1 MENLDV
7 VFALAR
13 YVIVMIVWR
22 VVAGKNIPFLSP
34 VARFMWNISCLIA
47 SYVPFVGWIGAK
59 LMIVDSESEAVAQKS
74 ALEISDAADEWG
86 SELAAKSVARSQEEQ
101 RRIEEEAEL
110 ERRISRETG
119 HTARIHGNTVDIG
132 DKTFDLNDVKKKLN
146 IR

>member
-7 VFALAR
+7 VFALAGS
-13 YVIVMIVWR
+13 VIGMIAWR
-22 VVAGKNIPFLSP
+22 VVAGKKIPLLSP
-34 VARFMWNISCLIA
+34 IARFMWNMGCLIA
-47 SYVPFVGWIGAK
+47 SYIPFVGWIGAK
-59 LMIVDSESEAVAQKS
+59 LMIVDSESEAMAQKS
-74 ALEISDAADEWG
+74 ALEISDAADDWG
-86 SELAAKSVARSQEEQ
+86 SELAAKSYARSQEEQ

-132 DKTFDLNDVKKKLN
+132 NKTYDLNDVKKELN